1 MAPNPDF
8 KGTPL
13 FDVEHLKMV
22 QDRNMVTAEILIE
35 LTPYL
40 MVYFQMTLSDLDWHQ
55 DLQRGTASPRQRS
68 FL

>member
-8 KGTPL
+8 KGKPL

-40 MVYFQMTLSDLDWHQ
+40 MVYFQMTLSDLD
-55 DLQRGTASPRQRS
+55 
-68 FL
+68 